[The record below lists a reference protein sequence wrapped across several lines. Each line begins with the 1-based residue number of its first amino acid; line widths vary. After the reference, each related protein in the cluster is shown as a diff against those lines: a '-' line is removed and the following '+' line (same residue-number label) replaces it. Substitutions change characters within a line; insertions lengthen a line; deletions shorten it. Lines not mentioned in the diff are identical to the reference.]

1 MESNWCFGQ
10 VFKRLEHVCIRPKYV
25 PYSSNLYRDSVKT
38 LETPMWR
45 RNSMRVFLKGSLFAV
60 SLIASGAVFAGVD
73 TETDENGIIL
83 AGHDAVAYFTEGK
96 PVLGKAT
103 ITAVHND
110 AIYRFSSQK
119 NRDMF
124 VSNPDKY
131 APAYGGFCAYGA
143 TFGKKFEING
153 KAFEIV
159 DGVLYV
165 NKDES
170 VYKAWAKNIPT
181 HIDEA
186 NEEWP
191 EIKDVSADD
200 L

>member
-1 MESNWCFGQ
+1 
-10 VFKRLEHVCIRPKYV
+10 
-25 PYSSNLYRDSVKT
+25 
-38 LETPMWR
+38 MWR
-45 RNSMRVFLKGSLFAV
+45 RNSMRAFLKGSLFAV

-170 VYKAWAKNIPT
+170 VYKAWAKSIPT

>member
-1 MESNWCFGQ
+1 M
-10 VFKRLEHVCIRPKYV
+10 
-25 PYSSNLYRDSVKT
+25 KT
-38 LETPMWR
+38 
-45 RNSMRVFLKGSLFAV
+45 FLRSGLLAV
-60 SLIASGAVFAGVD
+60 SLIASGAVFAGAD
-73 TETDENGIIL
+73 TETDENSIIL

-96 PVLGKAT
+96 PVLGKMN
-103 ITAVHND
+103 ITAVYNG
-110 AIYRFSSQK
+110 AIYRFSSTG

-124 VSNPDKY
+124 VNNPSKY
-131 APAYGGFCAYGA
+131 APAYGGFCAYGT

-170 VYKAWAKNIPT
+170 VYKAWAKDIPT
-181 HIDEA
+181 HIVEA
-186 NEEWP
+186 DEEWP
-191 EIKDVSADD
+191 EIKDVNAED